1 MSTVDKMLIK
11 GIRSFSPENTHVIT
25 FYKPLTLIVGPN
37 GAGKTTIIESL
48 KHACTGELPP
58 NARSGQSFVHDP
70 KVAGETEVKGQIK
83 LRFKTA
89 AGKDVVCIRS
99 FQLTQKGTKLE
110 YKAIESVL
118 QTIDP
123 LSGEKVCLSYRCAD
137 MDREVPALMGVS
149 KAILENVIFVHQD
162 EANWPLADGATLKK
176 KFDDI
181 FSATKSGRG
190 GFSTMPL
197 RVEMRFLGMGLSDL
211 GECLAVAVRLPG
223 FWAFVAEI
231 WEESWSSL
239 SEGETPPDGSRPCS
253 WSDPLPLFSKGSTP
267 LSLPLNYTVG

>member
-11 GIRSFSPENTHVIT
+11 GIRSFSPDNTHVIT

-37 GAGKTTIIESL
+37 GAGKTTVIESL

-123 LSGEKVCLSYRCAD
+123 LSGEKVCLS
-137 MDREVPALMGVS
+137 
-149 KAILENVIFVHQD
+149 
-162 EANWPLADGATLKK
+162 
-176 KFDDI
+176 
-181 FSATKSGRG
+181 
-190 GFSTMPL
+190 
-197 RVEMRFLGMGLSDL
+197 
-211 GECLAVAVRLPG
+211 
-223 FWAFVAEI
+223 
-231 WEESWSSL
+231 
-239 SEGETPPDGSRPCS
+239 
-253 WSDPLPLFSKGSTP
+253 
-267 LSLPLNYTVG
+267 